1 MHTKVFRS
9 KCAIACISYYEIQQQ
24 EQKDDLMDKG
34 WIISVHERE
43 IKQVQ
48 QMLMIES
55 RVRYMGIHCKILST
69 FVYAW
74 KFKKKSELSKI
85 TQLVMIQPGF

>member
-1 MHTKVFRS
+1 
-9 KCAIACISYYEIQQQ
+9 
-24 EQKDDLMDKG
+24 
-34 WIISVHERE
+34 
-43 IKQVQ
+43 
-48 QMLMIES
+48 MLMIES

>member
-1 MHTKVFRS
+1 M
-9 KCAIACISYYEIQQQ
+9 C
-24 EQKDDLMDKG
+24 
-34 WIISVHERE
+34 ERE

-55 RVRYMGIHCKILST
+55 RVIYMGIHYKILST
-69 FVYAW
+69 FVYIW

-85 TQLVMIQPGF
+85 TQLVMIQQRF